1 MLSSSLSKRLQTRF
15 SVRLFIGRPQ
25 GTSPSFRSQALA
37 LKTRA
42 LKESSGDARP
52 SSAKEAI
59 ESGLLSFNQKK
70 SYAEAVQLFS
80 TALELNPSE
89 DEAMAALYNLG
100 CAYTKQKQWKP
111 AAEAIVRAI
120 NDHKLKLSVAL
131 KVP

>member
-1 MLSSSLSKRLQTRF
+1 MLIR
-15 SVRLFIGRPQ
+15 
-25 GTSPSFRSQALA
+25 
-37 LKTRA
+37 TRA
-42 LKESSGDARP
+42 SKEAIPNGDSRP
-52 SSAKEAI
+52 ASAKEAI
-59 ESGLLSFNQKK
+59 ESGLRSFNQKK

-111 AAEAIVRAI
+111 AADAIVKAI

>member
-1 MLSSSLSKRLQTRF
+1 MLNSSLSKLPTRF
-15 SVRLFIGRPQ
+15 SVRLLIRRPQ
-25 GTSPSFRSQALA
+25 DASPFIRREAL
-37 LKTRA
+37 LIKTRVS
-42 LKESSGDARP
+42 KEINSDSRP
-52 SSAKEAI
+52 ASAKEAI
-59 ESGLLSFNQKK
+59 ESGLRSFNQKK

-111 AAEAIVRAI
+111 AADAIVKAI